1 MNEIDAWKNFITTG
15 SVKDYLTYASIKNSS
30 NTQNP
35 QEEVNEGQHGRT
47 GYSGTEY
54 KGTRQADHCLNKK

>member
-15 SVKDYLTYASIKNSS
+15 SVKDYLTYASIKNS
-30 NTQNP
+30 NIARNP
-35 QEEVNEGQHGRT
+35 QEAVNENQHGRS

-54 KGTRQADHCLNKK
+54 KGARQADHCLNKK